1 MVSFVL
7 HVARKAQACPG
18 GLFSRKDP
26 RDAGPLLDIERVLNK
41 VIFNLP
47 PVLKSVTHGIIDSLK
62 KSPSGELYALQIFIS

>member
-7 HVARKAQACPG
+7 HTACQAKNGIG

-41 VIFNLP
+41 VSSSVKIP
-47 PVLKSVTHGIIDSLK
+47 EPVLIIC
-62 KSPSGELYALQIFIS
+62 AIT